1 MRVKHSIIPFILAAA
16 AAVVFKLMSV
26 IGLDGNGLFL
36 GMSKVDINYTV
47 IGITIGLFVVCVL
60 INLFDRKTAPVYPV
74 KKNFASGVL
83 SVISGAAVFASSL
96 ITLLNTSR
104 DSNEYYIV
112 AVVSAVFAVPAAI
125 ALVIMSKVHFVGKST
140 VSGISTL
147 FIFPALWGCTEL
159 ISEFLAA
166 SKVSISASDMT
177 PLFCYIFITLY
188 FFSHAMI
195 VSRIKGRNPV
205 KACFIYGLPMTV
217 ISLSYGLYT
226 ILTGLQEGAALSQQ
240 LIKGAEFIFLALYA
254 ISFIV
259 EMTFNSYTK
268 DQLEIIDGL
277 PDDDEEY
284 DNSYVKTTSYD
295 ELVFAD
301 RSSKKDSSDSEA
313 QERNSVYDDLDD
325 FVIGYSVDGEEEPI
339 PYFTK
344 AEIQKSKDEDLIVSD
359 NSKKDTKQVVTEA
372 VTPEKTAST
381 ADIKDES
388 ADETSVKTEEP
399 IDDNDSVSEEERE
412 EQRLSEIDKLLR
424 ELDEKL

>member
-112 AVVSAVFAVPAAI
+112 AVISAVFAVPVAI

-217 ISLSYGLYT
+217 ISLSYGLYS

-240 LIKGAEFIFLALYA
+240 LIKGAEFISLALYA
-254 ISFIV
+254 MSFIV

-277 PDDDEEY
+277 PKDDDEY
-284 DNSYVKTTSYD
+284 DNSYIKTASYD

-301 RSSKKDSSDSEA
+301 RTSKKDSSGSDE
-313 QERNSVYDDLDD
+313 QKRNSVYDDLDD
-325 FVIGYSVDGEEEPI
+325 FVIGYSVEDEDEPI

-344 AEIQKSKDEDLIVSD
+344 AEIQKSKDEDLIVSG
-359 NSKKDTKQVVTEA
+359 NSEKDAKQVVTEA
-372 VTPEKTAST
+372 VTPEKTTST
-381 ADIKDES
+381 ADVKDES
-388 ADETSVKTEEP
+388 SDETSVKPEEP

-412 EQRLSEIDKLLR
+412 DQRLSEIDKLLR

>member
-277 PDDDEEY
+277 PDDEEY

-344 AEIQKSKDEDLIVSD
+344 AEIQKSKDEDLIVSG

-388 ADETSVKTEEP
+388 ADETSVKPEEP